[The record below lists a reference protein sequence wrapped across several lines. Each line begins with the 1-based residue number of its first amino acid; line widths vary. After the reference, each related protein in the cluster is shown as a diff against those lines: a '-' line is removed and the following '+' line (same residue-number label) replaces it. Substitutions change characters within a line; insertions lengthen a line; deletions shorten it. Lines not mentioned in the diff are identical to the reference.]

1 MGLPE
6 AIKECLACEAK
17 FKQSDSI
24 LAGVAIAYSEQYC
37 SVACQDTFEQFLQ
50 DEVSEAEELALN
62 APEQKLSE
70 ADVRKI
76 VNNFH
81 LKLTKEKP

>member
-1 MGLPE
+1 MPLSE
-6 AIKECLACEAK
+6 AIKECLACESH

-24 LAGVAIAYSEQYC
+24 LKGVTITLSEQYC
-37 SVACQDTFEQFLQ
+37 SKECEENFEQFLAA
-50 DEVSEAEELALN
+50 EVAQAEQRALN
-62 APEQKLSE
+62 SPEQKLSE

-81 LKLTKEKP
+81 LKLTKDK

>member
-24 LAGVAIAYSEQYC
+24 LKGVAIAYSEQYC
-37 SVACQDTFEQFLQ
+37 SKECEENFEQYLEL
-50 DEVSEAEELALN
+50 EVAQAEQRALN
-62 APEQKLSE
+62 SPEQKLSE

-81 LKLTKEKP
+81 LKLTKDK